1 MMNIA
6 GAPRREYH
14 ERMFF
19 TLSKVLWFVLSPVNL
34 LLIALCIAVLLSFT
48 RKGQKWAIRILRV
61 SVVIVLIFAVVPV
74 AKPMISVLENRFP
87 ENPALPEQ
95 VHGIVILGG
104 VINPMLSA
112 KRQSPQLND
121 AVERLTVG
129 ADLARR
135 YPKARVIF
143 SGGSGDL
150 FNPEHREAHYAP
162 KVFAQL
168 GLTPDRVTYEDKARN
183 TAENATYA
191 RQLANP
197 SAGENWILITSA
209 FHMPRAV
216 GVFRK
221 AGWTMIPYPVD
232 FGTAGDEEF
241 NLSFRG
247 ISGGI
252 GGFGNVLH
260 EYIGL
265 IAYWVTGRTATWFP
279 SPENEGV
286 RD

>member
-6 GAPRREYH
+6 GAPRRGYH
-14 ERMFF
+14 KYMFF

-48 RKGQKWAIRILRV
+48 RKGQKSAIRILRV

-74 AKPMISVLENRFP
+74 AKLMLGALENRFP
-87 ENPALPEQ
+87 QNPALPEQ

-104 VINPMLSA
+104 VINPLLSA

-121 AVERLTVG
+121 AIERLTVG
-129 ADLARR
+129 ADLAMR

-150 FNPEHREAHYAP
+150 FNPEYREAHYAP
-162 KVFAQL
+162 KVFSQL
-168 GLTPDRVTYEDKARN
+168 GLAPERVIYEDKARN

-191 RQLANP
+191 RLLANP
-197 SAGENWILITSA
+197 SAGENWVLITSA

-221 AGWTMIPYPVD
+221 AGWNMIPYPVD
-232 FGTAGDEEF
+232 FATTGDEKF
-241 NLSFRG
+241 SLGFRG
-247 ISGGI
+247 ITNGI
-252 GGFGNVLH
+252 GSFGNVLH

-265 IAYWVTGRTATWFP
+265 VAYWVTGRTETWFP
-279 SPENEGV
+279 SPEN
-286 RD
+286 

>member
-6 GAPRREYH
+6 GTPRRGYH

-34 LLIALCIAVLLSFT
+34 LAIALCIAVLLSFT

-61 SVVIVLIFAVVPV
+61 SVVILLFFAVVPV
-74 AKPMISVLENRFP
+74 ANLMVSALENRFP
-87 ENPALPEQ
+87 HNPTLPEQ

-104 VINPMLSA
+104 VINPILSA

-121 AVERLTVG
+121 AIERLTIG
-129 ADLARR
+129 AGLARR

-162 KVFAQL
+162 KVFSQL
-168 GLTPDRVTYEDKARN
+168 GLAPDRVIYEDKARN

-209 FHMPRAV
+209 FHMPRAI

-221 AGWTMIPYPVD
+221 ADWTMIPYPVD
-232 FGTAGDEEF
+232 FSTTGDDKF
-241 NLSFRG
+241 SLSFRG
-247 ISGGI
+247 LLGGI
-252 GGFGNVLH
+252 GSFGSVLH

-265 IAYWVTGRTATWFP
+265 IAYWLTGRTKTWFP
-279 SPENEGV
+279 SPEN
-286 RD
+286 